1 MAVDAGD
8 MLTNV
13 ESNLKK
19 KVDESIEECTAKI
32 INAGANAAMQIT
44 PGAVQDNVNYAIS
57 DALSQCDC
65 FIQDACNQIGYLL
78 ADVMQNIGGEM
89 NELSPVMDSSISH
102 NMAMPSI
109 AIREQNDN
117 MSGDDV
123 RNNLVEFQQQQLNTV
138 TNGLQKMYQPQG
150 FMQMIQNKFTKR
162 SDQWKGI
169 AAAGAFAIGTG
180 LLIYGAGTHRKSETE
195 RECERVRHEIRKYFD
210 KRAQDVRT
218 ELLSEIKKQTEQNI
232 EPVLLKNRQQ
242 VKALEEETNRCDKA
256 QAQLKQILDDIN
268 KLIEEIQD

>member
-1 MAVDAGD
+1 
-8 MLTNV
+8 
-13 ESNLKK
+13 
-19 KVDESIEECTAKI
+19 
-32 INAGANAAMQIT
+32 
-44 PGAVQDNVNYAIS
+44 
-57 DALSQCDC
+57 
-65 FIQDACNQIGYLL
+65 
-78 ADVMQNIGGEM
+78 M

-195 RECERVRHEIRKYFD
+195 RECERVRQEIRKYFD